1 MTRHLSVEQVI
12 SLHQGLTG
20 LLSGDPGIRDLRT
33 LDAAVLKPTLVFDGE
48 DLYPTLA
55 AKAAALLHALVTT
68 APFVTASKGTA
79 ALAAECFLAANG
91 VGLTATDRRSCSCR
105 PQRNAASWGSNPSR
119 SGSRNGCSAA
129 RRALL
134 NFSDPDARVSLQF
147 LRHLN
152 RHLRFQAQS
161 SLARALLREPA

>member
-1 MTRHLSVEQVI
+1 MTRHLSVQQVI

-33 LDAAVLKPTLVFDGE
+33 LDAAVRKPTLVFDGE

-91 VGLTATDRRSCSCR
+91 VGFTATDQEIVQLSTSTERGELGIEALTVWIAQRLQRR
-105 PQRNAASWGSNPSR
+105 
-119 SGSRNGCSAA
+119 
-129 RRALL
+129 
-134 NFSDPDARVSLQF
+134 
-147 LRHLN
+147 
-152 RHLRFQAQS
+152 
-161 SLARALLREPA
+161 